1 MVGMILNPLANPI
14 CDLMPGLALIL
25 QWSFSARHR
34 TEKVYV
40 GEDRARRLDFFNNV
54 LKIMRCDSTIFWK
67 ETVGSI
73 NYDGLVRCS
82 FGGYDVLFKTTAYRR
97 QRSENVNSCFVFVI
111 NLFSR
116 YVMVVEIYAPIRFGE
131 GAWGIVIGVDC

>member
-1 MVGMILNPLANPI
+1 M
-14 CDLMPGLALIL
+14 
-25 QWSFSARHR
+25 
-34 TEKVYV
+34 YV